1 LKKAGKKA
9 CEKSKA
15 SQVRDALRDGPKTR
29 DQLHALV
36 RSIHRNTIN
45 SALLDMCNAGAV
57 ESDGGLFWLHH
68 SIVTEKDYM
77 WFMRALR
84 RPPEPV
90 PDAPEIPGMVVG
102 AAVDA
107 ALRAWR

>member
-1 LKKAGKKA
+1 MKKAG
-9 CEKSKA
+9 EKSKA

-29 DQLHALV
+29 EQLHALV

-45 SALLDMCNAGAV
+45 AALLDMCNAGAV

-68 SIVTEKDYM
+68 SIATEKDYAR
-77 WFMRALR
+77 FMRARR

-90 PDAPEIPGMVVG
+90 PAAHESAAMAAC

>member
-1 LKKAGKKA
+1 MKKTG
-9 CEKSKA
+9 EKSKA
-15 SQVRDALRDGPKTR
+15 SIIRDALRDGPKTR
-29 DQLHALV
+29 EQLHAIFRV
-36 RSIHRNTIN
+36 IHRNTIN
-45 SALLDMCNAGAV
+45 SALLDMCKAGAV

-68 SIVTEKDYM
+68 SIVSEKDYAR
-77 WFMRALR
+77 FMRALR

-90 PDAPEIPGMVVG
+90 PAAPEIPGMVVG

>member
-1 LKKAGKKA
+1 MKKAG
-9 CEKSKA
+9 EKSKA
-15 SQVRDALRDGPKTR
+15 SQVRDALREGPKTR
-29 DQLHALV
+29 EQLHALV
-36 RSIHRNTIN
+36 RVAHRNTVN
-45 SALLDMCNAGAV
+45 AALLDMCNAGAV
-57 ESDGGLFWLHH
+57 ESEGGLYWLHH

-90 PDAPEIPGMVVG
+90 PPPTGRQDVVIG
-102 AAVDA
+102 AVVDS